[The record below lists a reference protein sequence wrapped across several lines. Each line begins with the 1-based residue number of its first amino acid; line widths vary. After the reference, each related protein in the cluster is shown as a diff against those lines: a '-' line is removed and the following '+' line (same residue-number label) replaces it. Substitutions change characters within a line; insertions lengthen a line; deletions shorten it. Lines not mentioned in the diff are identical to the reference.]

1 MQGRGV
7 TNFSGD
13 KPSYA
18 LSTQTTEFD
27 DQLIQR
33 GIVSKEQVMMAK
45 GASPEEAVRLAQGGK
60 SKEDPEEETRM
71 QQQTSSLQEDDDGD
85 DDDSDLDMLED
96 DDDDFLAK
104 YRQERLAQLKQEHSI
119 SSSNSSTVEHIT
131 RDQWKEKVN
140 DASSDRW
147 VLVTL
152 TDAPNHQNILQELHQ
167 LGRQYTEFP
176 LLTIDA
182 AQAIPNWPSERVP
195 SIFCYRGGIKQHE
208 WIAPENG
215 KFPTRDQLEKL
226 LQQWSIII

>member
-1 MQGRGV
+1 
-7 TNFSGD
+7 
-13 KPSYA
+13 
-18 LSTQTTEFD
+18 
-27 DQLIQR
+27 
-33 GIVSKEQVMMAK
+33 MMAK
-45 GASPEEAVRLAQGGK
+45 GASPEEATRLAQGKQGT
-60 SKEDPEEETRM
+60 SKEDPEEEETRM
-71 QQQTSSLQEDDDGD
+71 QQQQPPPSNLPEDNDD
-85 DDDSDLDMLED
+85 DDDSDLDMHED
-96 DDDDFLAK
+96 DDDDLFAK
-104 YRQERLAQLKQEHSI
+104 YRQERLAQLKQEHS
-119 SSSNSSTVEHIT
+119 SSNSSTVEHIN

-147 VLVTL
+147 VLITL

-167 LGRQYTEFP
+167 LGRQYTYFT

-195 SIFCYRGGIKQHE
+195 SIFCYREGIKQHE

>member
-13 KPSYA
+13 KPTYA

-33 GIVSKEQVMMAK
+33 GIVSSEQVMMAK
-45 GASPEEAVRLAQGGK
+45 GASPEEAVRLAQEKEGK
-60 SKEDPEEETRM
+60 SGEDPEEETRV
-71 QQQTSSLQEDDDGD
+71 QQQSSLQEDDEE
-85 DDDSDLDMLED
+85 DDDSDLDLLED
-96 DDDDFLAK
+96 DDDDFFAK
-104 YRQERLAQLKQEHSI
+104 YRQERLAQLKQEHS
-119 SSSNSSTVEHIT
+119 SSTSSTVEHIT
-131 RDQWKEKVN
+131 RDQWKEMVN

-167 LGRQYTEFP
+167 LGRQYTEFT

-182 AQAIPNWPSERVP
+182 TQAIPNWPSERVP
-195 SIFCYRGGIKQHE
+195 SIFCYREGIKQHE
-208 WIAPENG
+208 WIAPNNG

>member
-33 GIVSKEQVMMAK
+33 GIVSREQVMMAK
-45 GASPEEAVRLAQGGK
+45 GASPEEAVRLAQENQGT
-60 SKEDPEEETRM
+60 SKEDPEEETRK
-71 QQQTSSLQEDDDGD
+71 QQHQSNLQEEN

-96 DDDDFLAK
+96 GDDDDFFAK
-104 YRQERLAQLKQEHSI
+104 YRQERLAQLKQEH

-131 RDQWKEKVN
+131 RDQWKERVN

-167 LGRQYTEFP
+167 LGRQYTYFT

-195 SIFCYRGGIKQHE
+195 SIFCYREGVKQHE

>member
-1 MQGRGV
+1 
-7 TNFSGD
+7 
-13 KPSYA
+13 
-18 LSTQTTEFD
+18 
-27 DQLIQR
+27 
-33 GIVSKEQVMMAK
+33 MMAK
-45 GASPEEAVRLAQGGK
+45 GASPEEAVRLAAQEEKQQGIIL
-60 SKEDPEEETRM
+60 SNNEDPQEETTRI
-71 QQQTSSLQEDDDGD
+71 QQPLSKKGQHEDDDDD

-96 DDDDFLAK
+96 DVDDDFFAK
-104 YRQERLAQLKQEHSI
+104 YRQERLAQLKQEHDI
-119 SSSNSSTVEHIT
+119 SRNNSSTSTVEHIT

-167 LGRQYTEFP
+167 VGRKYTDFT

-195 SIFCYRGGIKQHE
+195 SIFGYREGIKQHE
-208 WIAPENG
+208 WIAPTNG
-215 KFPTRDQLEKL
+215 KFPQHLETL

>member
-18 LSTQTTEFD
+18 LSAQTTEFD

-33 GIVSKEQVMMAK
+33 GIVSREQVMMAK
-45 GASPEEAVRLAQGGK
+45 GACPEEAVRLAEEKQGI
-60 SKEDPEEETRM
+60 SKEDPQEETRM
-71 QQQTSSLQEDDDGD
+71 QRPSNLHED

-96 DDDDFLAK
+96 DVDDDFFAK
-104 YRQERLAQLKQEHSI
+104 YRQERLAQLKQEHS
-119 SSSNSSTVEHIT
+119 SSNSSTVEHIN

-167 LGRQYTEFP
+167 IGRQYTEFT

-195 SIFCYRGGIKQHE
+195 SIFCYREGVKQHE
-208 WIAPENG
+208 WIAPANG
-215 KFPTRDQLEKL
+215 KFPQLEKL